1 MKLAILIFLV
11 LLSAVLTGCAT
22 IKGLQVSD
30 EDAAECAAVGCTPW
44 SERQLEGLAKHF
56 FGLGV
61 KAGIQRQKGSI

>member
-1 MKLAILIFLV
+1 MKFSILIFLV

-22 IKGLQVSD
+22 TKGLQVSN

-56 FGLGV
+56 YGLGL